1 MTTLA
6 RTFLVIPLVFA
17 AGFLPGQHT
26 EKSLIKSFNTGGKN
40 ALAFELPGPVEVKT
54 WDNTTVRI
62 ELKLALPNSNGGT
75 LDELIRLGRYNLVS
89 TLDGEIFTVSSP
101 HTARKLSIKGQE
113 LKENLSYVVSVP
125 KTALV
130 KVNGQQITGGES
142 AYILPP
148 TGKQK

>member
-1 MTTLA
+1 MTNLARFSTLA
-6 RTFLVIPLVFA
+6 LLLFAVSFLA
-17 AGFLPGQHT
+17 AQQG
-26 EKSLIKSFNTGGKN
+26 EKNLIKSFNTGGKDQ
-40 ALAFELPGPVEVKT
+40 LAFELPGPVDVKT

-89 TLDGEIFTVSSP
+89 SLVDDVFTINSP
-101 HTARKLSIKGQE
+101 NTARKLTIKGQE
-113 LKENLSYVVSVP
+113 LKESLSYIVSVP

-130 KVNGQQITGGES
+130 KVNGQVIIGGES

-148 TGKQK
+148 GGKQK

>member
-6 RTFLVIPLVFA
+6 RSSTLVLLLFA
-17 AGFLPGQHT
+17 AGFLAAQQG
-26 EKSLIKSFNTGGKN
+26 EKNLIKSFNTGGKDQ
-40 ALAFELPGPVEVKT
+40 LAFELPGPVDVKT

-62 ELKLALPNSNGGT
+62 ELKLALPNSNGST

-89 TLDGEIFTVSSP
+89 SLVGEIFTVSSP
-101 HTARKLSIKGQE
+101 NTARKLTIKGQE
-113 LKENLSYVVSVP
+113 LKENLSYVISVP

-130 KVNGQQITGGES
+130 KVNGQEINGGES

-148 TGKQK
+148 GSKQK